1 MTKSINFI
9 TSKINENMVS
19 LDMMC
24 LDLGIEIEDI
34 KSFKVLEVEKQPVK
48 YNRNDYKVL
57 LNLQTETMNIDI
69 QNHFSYNPIT
79 KEFEDSEK
87 FSEL

>member
-9 TSKINENMVS
+9 NNKITENMVS
-19 LDMMC
+19 LDMIC

-48 YNRNDYKVL
+48 YDRNDYKVL
-57 LNLQTETMNIDI
+57 LNIQTDTMNFDI
-69 QNHFSYNPIT
+69 ENHFSYNPIT

-87 FSEL
+87 FAEL